1 MLTAEHYPKP
11 FAEVSLQKRDLL
23 EIHRSK
29 ISLDRQ
35 KRLQPSNDTPSLHV
49 LRACRAVNAY
59 LSEGAWWGACVSCRC
74 L

>member
-29 ISLDRQ
+29 ISLDRAKKVTAIQ
-35 KRLQPSNDTPSLHV
+35 RYAFPSRSQGL
-49 LRACRAVNAY
+49 
-59 LSEGAWWGACVSCRC
+59 
-74 L
+74 